1 MRDFRLL
8 THLEFTTAPNNLF
21 LVMAHEFSFIFFIQ
35 VVVLRPV
42 RHYADYHVYHTCQGE
57 ETIHRW
63 ANRRTGR
70 PRLVDQASQQEDL
83 DRQIETGRQTNRQKD
98 RQTDRQTY
106 KQADRQTGRQA
117 GRQTDRQ
124 TD

>member
-1 MRDFRLL
+1 
-8 THLEFTTAPNNLF
+8 
-21 LVMAHEFSFIFFIQ
+21 MAHEFSFIFFIQ

-70 PRLVDQASQQEDL
+70 PRLVDQTSQ
-83 DRQIETGRQTNRQKD
+83 
-98 RQTDRQTY
+98 
-106 KQADRQTGRQA
+106 QADRQTDRQA

-124 TD
+124 TDRQAGRQADRQTDRHG